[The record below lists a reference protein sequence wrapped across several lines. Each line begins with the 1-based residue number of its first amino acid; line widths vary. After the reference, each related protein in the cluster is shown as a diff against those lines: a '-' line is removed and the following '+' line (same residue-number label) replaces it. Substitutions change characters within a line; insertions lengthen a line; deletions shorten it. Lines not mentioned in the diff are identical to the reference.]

1 MDNYYKIFSF
11 IFFTCLFCQCKNGST
26 KEVAVQ
32 GPTINCD
39 FSNIQEEKSDS
50 IFNKVAF
57 VALEAKNGKL
67 LGHIDKVEIINK
79 KIYCKTKDN
88 ITVFDTDGKFLFN
101 IFNKGEGPNQYKS
114 ITDFFVKDKIEI
126 LDSRGRKVF
135 EYDLNGKF
143 IENWSFPL
151 FAVRF
156 NKIDD
161 LHYLF
166 YSSNTPNEES
176 NYMVNLVSKESSKV
190 MGKYI
195 EIEPNKIDYFQYL
208 DQNNFL
214 DFNGLTFFMSGS
226 HYAYKI
232 VNDKFI
238 PIVAFNLNG
247 IGIPQETYKK
257 KFNDVSYFDNY
268 LKNKEIIDFLNT
280 FYLENNNYIIAGL
293 TKQRIIKYW
302 VVYDKKKDS
311 SVIVDNLII
320 PVGEKK
326 LRIKFNPDNNPV
338 GISSNFIIIS
348 FEPEQFVEE
357 INKSNLSLNDF
368 PNLSN
373 NQNQILLIGELKNK

>member
-1 MDNYYKIFSF
+1 MDNYYKVFFCIVFSC
-11 IFFTCLFCQCKNGST
+11 FFYQCTNNSHE
-26 KEVAVQ
+26 EVAVQ
-32 GPTINCD
+32 GPTIDCN
-39 FSNIQEEKSDS
+39 FSNIQEQKSDD
-50 IFNKVAF
+50 IFNKIKF

-67 LGHIDKVEIINK
+67 LGHIEKVDIVNER
-79 KIYCKTKDN
+79 IYCKTKNN
-88 ITVFDTDGKFLFN
+88 IAVFTMNGKFLFD
-101 IFNKGEGPNQYKS
+101 IFNKGEAPNQYKS

-126 LDSRGRKVF
+126 LDARGRKVF
-135 EYDLNGKF
+135 EYDLNGRF
-143 IENWSFPL
+143 IESWDVPL

-156 NKIDD
+156 NKIDS
-161 LHYLF
+161 LQYLF

-176 NYMVNLVSKESSKV
+176 DYMVNLVSKASSKITE
-190 MGKYI
+190 KFI
-195 EIEPNKIDYFQYL
+195 KIEPSKIDYFQYL

-232 VNDKFI
+232 VNDKFV
-238 PIVAFNLNG
+238 PTVAFNLNG
-247 IGIPQETYKK
+247 VGIPPETYKK

-268 LKNKEIIDFLNT
+268 LKSKEIIDFLNT
-280 FYLENNNYIIAGL
+280 FYFENNNYIIAGL
-293 TKQRIIKYW
+293 TKQRTIKYW
-302 VVYDKKKDS
+302 VVYDKKRNS

-326 LRIKFNPDNNPV
+326 LKIKFNADNNPV
-338 GISSNFIIIS
+338 GISSNFITIS

-357 INKSNLSLNDF
+357 INKSNLSLNEF